1 MGKLIAIIVIVLG
14 VVALAQLIRVYELS
28 SKLRNSGED
37 EVSNRDNRLNGR
49 LMLAFMAFLF
59 LGFIYISYYFER
71 IFISLV

>member
-1 MGKLIAIIVIVLG
+1 MMGKLIAIIVIVLG

-59 LGFIYISYYFER
+59 L
-71 IFISLV
+71 